1 MSDTRDHDIMAEE
14 GRPAAAIVWI
24 LYILSIPSAGT
35 LVLVGLVIAYVA
47 RGSAHGWVRSHFDQQ
62 IRIFWQSFWWH
73 VLPWVAL
80 VIAAIVTLG
89 VAALAFFWVPLL
101 INLVLL
107 IWFTVKSVFG
117 LIALMQ
123 AKPVP

>member
-1 MSDTRDHDIMAEE
+1 MSETRDHDLMAEE

-35 LVLVGLVIAYVA
+35 LVLVGLVIGYVA

-73 VLPWVAL
+73 IVPW
-80 VIAAIVTLG
+80 IV
-89 VAALAFFWVPLL
+89 
-101 INLVLL
+101 
-107 IWFTVKSVFG
+107 VKPGSS
-117 LIALMQ
+117 
-123 AKPVP
+123 

>member
-1 MSDTRDHDIMAEE
+1 MSDTRDPDIMAEE

>member
-35 LVLVGLVIAYVA
+35 LVLVGLVISYVA

>member
-1 MSDTRDHDIMAEE
+1 MTHTRDPDIMAEE
-14 GRPAAAIVWI
+14 GRPAAAIVWL

-47 RGSAHGWVRSHFDQQ
+47 RGSAHGWVRTHFDQQ

-73 VLPWVAL
+73 AVPWIVVGLACLFL
-80 VIAAIVTLG
+80 VGL
-89 VAALAFFWVPLL
+89 LFLWVPVV
-101 INLVLL
+101 ISFILL

-117 LIALMQ
+117 LIALIQ

>member
-1 MSDTRDHDIMAEE
+1 MTDPRDHDLVAEE
-14 GRPAAAIVWI
+14 GRPAAAVVWL
-24 LYILSIPSAGT
+24 LYILSIPSVGT
-35 LVLVGLVIAYVA
+35 LAVVGLIVAYVA
-47 RGSAHGWVRSHFDQQ
+47 RDSGRGWVQSHFDQQ

>member
-117 LIALMQ
+117 LIALLQ

>member
-80 VIAAIVTLG
+80 VIAAFVTLG

-117 LIALMQ
+117 LLNLIQ
-123 AKPVP
+123 SKPAS